1 MNDKAD
7 YSLHSGDVQGFVM
20 QILCRLPLVAPGTK
34 YRVADILNVL
44 IFAAAFRTSVNQ
56 ASSDLQ
62 EAPCPSFVLGELR
75 AQLDDIGLLERL
87 INDMLAELLPKKLTR
102 RARQVA
108 IDLIDIPYHGT
119 VEKKHEGEVRRS
131 KAKSGTTHFFVYATA
146 YLVLKGRRYTLAM
159 YRVRADDSM
168 EEVLRKLMGRLRF
181 LHIRTSL
188 VLLDRGFYSVKVI
201 RYLICGRRPFIMPAI
216 KRGKK
221 EDEPGGP
228 TGTRALA
235 LLKTSCWRRYT
246 LCSQDDGCI
255 SFDVAVVCRNYN
267 GRWNRHERETL
278 LYATWGVRHI
288 SLPSIRAKY
297 RRRFGIE
304 SSYRQLHQARIKT
317 STKSPVLRLL
327 FYSIALLLR
336 NVWVWLHSEV
346 IATPR
351 RGSALI
357 KPSSLRFSRM
367 MLWLL
372 FEVAKIY
379 KLLCH
384 IKVHKQLKKAFES
397 FDAILNY

>member
-7 YSLHSGDVQGFVM
+7 YSLHSKDVQGFVM
-20 QILCRLPLVAPGTK
+20 QLLCRLPLVAPGEK
-34 YRVADILNVL
+34 YQVTDILNVL
-44 IFAAAFRTSVNQ
+44 IFAAAFRSSVKQ
-56 ASSDLQ
+56 TCEDLQ
-62 EAPCPSFVLGELR
+62 DAPCSSFVLGVLR
-75 AQLDDIGLLERL
+75 GQLDDIDILERL
-87 INDMLAELLPKKLTR
+87 LNDLLAELLPKKLAKR
-102 RARQVA
+102 PRQVA
-108 IDLIDIPYHGT
+108 VDLIDIPYHGT
-119 VEKKHEGEVRRS
+119 VEEKHEGEERRS
-131 KAKSGTTHFFVYATA
+131 KAKSGTTHFFTYATA
-146 YLVLKGRRYTLAM
+146 YLVLRGRRYTLAM

-168 EEVLRKLMGRLRF
+168 EEVLKKLMGRLKR
-181 LHIRTSL
+181 LRIRTSL

-216 KRGKK
+216 KRGKT

-228 TGTRALA
+228 TGTHALA
-235 LLKTSCWRRYT
+235 LLKSSCWRRYT
-246 LCSQDDGCI
+246 LRSPEDGAI
-255 SFDVAVVCRNYN
+255 SFDLAVVCRNYN
-267 GRWNRHERETL
+267 GRWDRHERETL
-278 LYATWGVRHI
+278 LYATWGTRHR
-288 SLPSIRAKY
+288 SLPSIRETY

-304 SSYRQLHQARIKT
+304 SSYRQLNQARIKT

-327 FYSIALLLR
+327 FYGIALLLR

-351 RGSALI
+351 RRWPLL
-357 KPSSLRFSRM
+357 KPSSLRFARM

-384 IKVHKQLKKAFES
+384 IKAHTQLKKAFES